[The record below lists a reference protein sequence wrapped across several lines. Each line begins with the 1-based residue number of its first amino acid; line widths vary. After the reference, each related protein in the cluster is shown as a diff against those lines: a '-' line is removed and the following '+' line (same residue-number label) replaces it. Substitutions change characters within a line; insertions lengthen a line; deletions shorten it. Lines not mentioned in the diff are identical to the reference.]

1 MYTDIVEV
9 YAASYCR
16 LAGVRGVP
24 LAPYIKVL
32 AGADASLAV
41 GVQLVQL

>member
-1 MYTDIVEV
+1 VEV
-9 YAASYCR
+9 YASRYCR
-16 LAGVRGVP
+16 LAGHSGIP

-41 GVQLVQL
+41 GVQHVQL